1 MNNSF
6 KRLYR
11 LFKLLLI
18 DMVEPVWTL
27 IFILIIVGPVGI
39 SYDGWL
45 HNWAVFSIGAYI
57 LSIGGMISFLL
68 LCGAVDAY
76 KASTKQ
82 IARDWRKAKKYFKQ
96 TWDKTEE
103 P

>member
-57 LSIGGMISFLL
+57 LSI
-68 LCGAVDAY
+68 
-76 KASTKQ
+76 
-82 IARDWRKAKKYFKQ
+82 ARDWRKAKKYFKQ